1 MIKHIVL
8 FRFTDESTAD
18 QRTALLD
25 ELDGF
30 PQRFPDMQRWTMGV
44 NRSSRDDR
52 FTHGFVVEFED
63 EQRLEN
69 YLRSDA
75 HESFVRE
82 RFRPIIAER
91 AIVSYEYDADDVEG

>member
-8 FRFTDESTAD
+8 FRFTEDSTPEQHAG
-18 QRTALLD
+18 LLQ
-25 ELDGF
+25 ELSGF

-44 NRSSRDDR
+44 NQSSRDDR
-52 FTHGFVVEFED
+52 FTNGFVIEFDD

-82 RFRPIIAER
+82 RFRPIVAER
-91 AIVSYEYDADDVEG
+91 AIVSYEYAEDDRG